1 MLHMKLNNASLFQ
14 QSCFINGKWIH
25 AKKTI
30 QVKNPAT
37 EENIGTVPD
46 LETANVLDAI
56 AAAAAA
62 WPMWRSKT
70 AVERGELLYRW
81 YTLILEN
88 IDDLARLLTIEQGK
102 PIREAKEEIRYG
114 ASFIQWFSEE
124 GKRIYGDII
133 PAPLANQHLFVNKQ
147 SVGVVG
153 AITPWNFPN
162 AMITRKCA
170 PALAAGCSIVLKP
183 SGLTPFSALALAVL
197 AEKAG
202 IPPGVFNI
210 VTGNS
215 ELIGTIFTDSSS
227 IRKLSFTGSTAI
239 GKLLMQKAANS
250 VKKISLEL
258 GGNAPFI
265 VFDDADINQAILG
278 AIASKFRNSGQTCI
292 CTNRFYVHE
301 KIYER
306 FTKKLTDAIQQLKV
320 GNGLEDTI
328 QIGPLINQAAVKKV
342 EKHIADALHQ
352 GAELVCGGKIHALG
366 GSFFQ
371 PTLLKNCTA
380 TMLIAKEETF
390 GPVAAL
396 FKFSEEKEAIDLANA
411 TEYGLAAYF
420 YTKNVDRIIH
430 VAQQLDYG
438 IIGVNTG
445 RASNAVAPFGGF
457 KQSGIGREGS
467 KYGIED
473 YLEIKYICLNTD

>member
-1 MLHMKLNNASLFQ
+1 MKLNNASLFQ
-14 QSCFINGKWIH
+14 QSCYINGKWVT

-30 QVKNPAT
+30 NVNNPAT
-37 EENIGTVPD
+37 EKIIGTVPD
-46 LETANVLDAI
+46 LEPATLLNAI
-56 AAAAAA
+56 SAAETA

-70 AVERGELLYRW
+70 AAERGELLYRW

-88 IDDLARLLTIEQGK
+88 INDLALLLTLEQGK
-102 PIREAKEEIRYG
+102 PLKEAMEEIRYG
-114 ASFIQWFSEE
+114 ASFIQWFAEE
-124 GKRIYGDII
+124 GKRVYGDMI
-133 PAPLANQHLFVNKQ
+133 PAPLPKQHLFVSKQ

-170 PALAAGCSIVLKP
+170 PALAAGCAIVLKP

-202 IPPGVFNI
+202 IPAGVFNI
-210 VTGNS
+210 VTGDS
-215 ELIGTIFTDSSS
+215 ELIGNIFTDSPL

-239 GKLLMQKAANS
+239 GKLLMQKAAS
-250 VKKISLEL
+250 SIKKISLEL

-265 VFDDADINQAILG
+265 VFDDADIDQAILG

-292 CTNRFYVHE
+292 CTNRFYIHE
-301 KIYER
+301 KIYET
-306 FTKKLTDAIQQLKV
+306 FTKKLAYAIQQLKV
-320 GNGLEDTI
+320 GNGLEDNI
-328 QIGPLINQAAVKKV
+328 QIGPLINQSAIKKV
-342 EKHIADALHQ
+342 EKHITDALEK
-352 GAELVCGGKIHALG
+352 GAELICGGKIHALG

-380 TMLIAKEETF
+380 EMLIAKEEIF

-396 FKFSEEKEAIDLANA
+396 FKFSEEKEAIHLAND
-411 TEYGLAAYF
+411 TDYGLAAYF
-420 YTKNVDRIIH
+420 YSQNVNRVIH

-445 RASNAVAPFGGF
+445 RTSNAVAPFGGF

-467 KYGIED
+467 KYGIEE
-473 YLEIKYICLNTD
+473 YLEIKYVCLNTN

>member
-1 MLHMKLNNASLFQ
+1 MKLNNAALFQ
-14 QSCFINGKWIH
+14 QSCFINGKWVL

-30 QVKNPAT
+30 KVNNPAT
-37 EENIGTVPD
+37 QEIIGTVPD
-46 LETANVLDAI
+46 LETTNILDAI
-56 AAAAAA
+56 AAAEAA

-70 AVERGELLYRW
+70 AAERGELLSRW
-81 YTLILEN
+81 YRLILEN
-88 IDDLARLLTIEQGK
+88 INDLARLLTIEQGK
-102 PIREAKEEIRYG
+102 PLKEAMEEIRYG
-114 ASFIQWFSEE
+114 ASFIQWFAEE
-124 GKRIYGDII
+124 GKRVYGDII
-133 PAPLANQHLFVNKQ
+133 PAPLTKQHLFVRKQ
-147 SVGVVG
+147 PVGVVG

-170 PALAAGCSIVLKP
+170 PALAAGCSIILKP
-183 SGLTPFSALALAVL
+183 STLTPFSALALAVL

-210 VTGNS
+210 VTGDS
-215 ELIGTIFTDSSS
+215 ELIGTIFTDSLS

-239 GKLLMQKAANS
+239 GKLLMQKAASS

-265 VFDDADINQAILG
+265 VFDDADIDQAILG

-301 KIYER
+301 KIYAT
-306 FTKKLTDAIQQLKV
+306 FTKKLAHAIQQLKI
-320 GNGLEDTI
+320 GNGLEENI
-328 QIGPLINQAAVKKV
+328 QIGPLINQSAIKKV
-342 EKHIADALHQ
+342 EKHIADALEQ
-352 GAELVCGGKIHALG
+352 GAELVCGGKMHALG

-371 PTLLKNCTA
+371 PTLLKNCSA

-396 FKFSEEKEAIDLANA
+396 FKFSGEKEAIHLANA
-411 TEYGLAAYF
+411 TEFGLAAYF
-420 YTKNVDRIIH
+420 YAQNVNRVIR
-430 VAQQLDYG
+430 VADQLDYG
-438 IIGVNTG
+438 IVGVNTG
-445 RASNAVAPFGGF
+445 RASNEVAPFGGF

-467 KYGIED
+467 KYGIEE